1 MPSKQKQSRGIQKQ
15 IQLMSIGKKKEVHC
29 LLPSPSLYCQYQ
41 SELFYIRCG
50 LQTPKSVLLCFTLI
64 VWDFPLSTVLHTKW
78 MQVLPKTS
86 LDLEV
91 KGIKKLC
98 NSHRIW
104 TVRHWKIWM
113 WTYKVA
119 AETGFQKCEAILL
132 LLGLSFR
139 SNTGKATISEQCYCR
154 EMEEGINGRTASQ
167 ASYNVEKSKNTT
179 RQV

>member
-1 MPSKQKQSRGIQKQ
+1 MWYSEASPINVNW
-15 IQLMSIGKKKEVHC
+15 KKEGSS
-29 LLPSPSLYCQYQ
+29 LPSTITITVLPVS
-41 SELFYIRCG
+41 IRT
-50 LQTPKSVLLCFTLI
+50 LLHKMWIANSKSVLLCFTLI

-86 LDLEV
+86 LGLEV

-98 NSHRIW
+98 NSQRIW

-139 SNTGKATISEQCYCR
+139 SNTGKATIPEQCYCR